1 MPFQMFKEKPQ
12 TQGLQEVKH
21 VIAIAAGKGGV
32 GKSTVTVNLAHA
44 LKKIGFSVGVMDTDI
59 YGPSIRKMLPEDRLP
74 SQKEEIIIPA
84 LSSGIKVISM
94 AYFRREDEAAAV
106 RAPIANGVVTQFI
119 KQVEWGKLD
128 FLLIDFPPGTG
139 DIQLTLAQQA
149 NLRGAI
155 MVTTPQDVAVLD
167 VRKAMHLFEQVKI
180 PVIGIVENM
189 SYYHHAKTDEMLYL
203 FGRGGGDR
211 LAREKGVPFLGQI
224 PIEPTLSMSGDTGLS
239 LFNADPQQQTAAVKA
254 FIKLA
259 EQVKSHADLLQDA
272 NAKVLQQFELVWKDV

>member
-1 MPFQMFKEKPQ
+1 MPFKMFQEKSQPE
-12 TQGLQEVKH
+12 GISGVNH

-44 LKKIGFSVGVMDTDI
+44 LKKMGFAVGVMDTDI

-74 SQKEEIIIPA
+74 SQKGETIIPA
-84 LSSGIKVISM
+84 LSSGIKMISM
-94 AYFRREDEAAAV
+94 AYFRRENEAAAV
-106 RAPIANGVVTQFI
+106 RAPIANGVVTQFV

-167 VRKAMHLFEQVKI
+167 VRKAMHLFEQVNI
-180 PVIGIVENM
+180 PIIGVIENM
-189 SYYHHAKTDEMLYL
+189 SYYHHLKTDEMLYL
-203 FGRGGGDR
+203 FGKGGGER
-211 LAREKGVPFLGQI
+211 LSRERGVPFLGQI
-224 PIEPTLSMSGDTGLS
+224 PIDCSLSVAGDTGLS
-239 LFNADPQQQTAAVKA
+239 LFNGDGQQSIVVRV
-254 FIKLA
+254 FMLLA
-259 EQVKSHADLLQDA
+259 EQLQSQSELVKQSNGKMLQ
-272 NAKVLQQFELVWKDV
+272 NFELIWKDM